1 MKNARLCIIFA
12 VCAALL
18 LFPQSV
24 QAATFPVSA
33 GQIQVVADNG
43 EINTNDGLVGT
54 ARPVGTVIVQRTE
67 KFVANYL
74 FYVTGNAGDVVTVS
88 LRCIRGQWT
97 NLANTIFIN
106 GESTGRLSFTKS
118 GLDFDISFELI
129 RDCDYV
135 PVNIGLYST
144 VVSHNQSQGLELARV
159 GWDVDV
165 ISKSETNSLLDSVI
179 EWLQSIGDDLQGLPD
194 KISNFF
200 SNLSSAISDQFTLL
214 KNNIKGWFDDVGE
227 WFSALGDRISDF
239 FTNLGESISG
249 FFEKLWNRIYW
260 GNEAGESEYQPPV
273 FSSSLDDVLDKIDEY
288 IQQLDDTNQDIENA
302 KNESISYVEQGT
314 TVINTIF
321 GVFPSVLIALIVFG
335 VVFVFCRKVV
345 GR

>member
-1 MKNARLCIIFA
+1 MKKARLLIICA

-18 LFPQSV
+18 LFPQTA

-33 GQIQVVADNG
+33 GIIQVVADNG
-43 EINTNDGLVGT
+43 EVNTNDGRVGV
-54 ARPVGTVIVQRTE
+54 ALPVGTVIVQRTE
-67 KFVANYL
+67 RLVANYP

-97 NLANTIFIN
+97 QLANTIYVN
-106 GESTGRLSFTKS
+106 GEGTGTLSFMKN
-118 GLDFDISFELI
+118 GLDVEISFELI
-129 RDCDYV
+129 RDCDYS
-135 PVNIGLYST
+135 PVSMGVYST

-159 GWDVDV
+159 GWNVDV
-165 ISKSETNSLLDSVI
+165 TSKSETNSLLDSVI

-200 SNLSSAISDQFTLL
+200 SSLSSAISDQFTLL
-214 KNNIKGWFDDVGE
+214 KNNIQGWFDDVGE

-239 FTNLGESISG
+239 FTSLGESISG

-288 IQQLDDTNQDIENA
+288 IHQLDDTNQDIEDA
-302 KNESISYVEQGT
+302 KNESIGYVEQGT
-314 TVINTIF
+314 NVINTIF
-321 GVFPSVLIALIVFG
+321 GVFPSVLIALVVFG